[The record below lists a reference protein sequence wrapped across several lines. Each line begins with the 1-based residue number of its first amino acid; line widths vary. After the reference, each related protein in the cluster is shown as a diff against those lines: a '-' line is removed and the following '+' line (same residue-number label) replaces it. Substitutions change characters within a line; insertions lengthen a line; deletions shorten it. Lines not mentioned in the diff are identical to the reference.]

1 MIKAENFS
9 YSFPQKDLYDNISF
23 SLEEGQHCAFIG
35 TSGSGKSTLVNILM
49 NPDNYMYDGSLEIAP
64 NSRIG
69 YVSQFSQLDS
79 DTPLTVFEYI
89 GEKFIH
95 FQKEIASI
103 CTEMETATDLE
114 PLLEQYQLVLD
125 AYDAIGGDDYE
136 SIIRKNL
143 NLADLIHQENQL
155 VSNLSGGEFKLVQVI
170 KEMLTQPDLL
180 IMDEPDV
187 FLDFEHL
194 NSLRDLIN
202 SHKGIIL
209 VITHNRY
216 LLNHCFNKIL
226 HLENKELQEFNG
238 DYIDYHFSLLMQKI
252 ELQELAVA
260 DEEEIQRNEE
270 IINQLRNVASTHFEA
285 ARGKTLNARVK
296 IRERLEARKIKAP
309 FVYIKQ
315 PEISLTTDF
324 PLETSPIVSVNNLS
338 ISFDDLLLDNINFE
352 INATDKIAL
361 IGENGTGKTTLLK
374 AIYKNQNPAIV
385 LDSQVKLGLL
395 SQIQGEML
403 TETNTIFEEFF
414 ELGFQTRDEIISY
427 ANNYGFEEDIL
438 HQKIELLSGGEK
450 NMLQLAKLSLSNA
463 NLLLLDE
470 PTSHLD
476 TYSQLALEDAI
487 SKYNGAVLM
496 ISHDF
501 YSIANCVDYVLII
514 ENKTIRKVSMRKFR
528 KMIYAHHFDQNYLAF
543 EEKKKNIETKIA
555 LALNSTNFALAKEL
569 SVELEKLLLQ
579 SYL

>member
-385 LDSQVKLGLL
+385 LDPQVKLGLL

-403 TETNTIFEEFF
+403 TETNTILEEFF

-528 KMIYAHHFDQNYLAF
+528 KIIYAHHFDQNYLAF

-555 LALNSTNFALAKEL
+555 LALNSTNFPLAKEL

-579 SYL
+579 R

>member
-579 SYL
+579 R

>member
-385 LDSQVKLGLL
+385 LDPQVKLGLL

-403 TETNTIFEEFF
+403 TETNTILEEFF

-528 KMIYAHHFDQNYLAF
+528 KIIYAHHFDQNYLAF

-579 SYL
+579 R

>member
-385 LDSQVKLGLL
+385 LDPQVKLGLL

-528 KMIYAHHFDQNYLAF
+528 KIIYAHHFDQNYLAF

-579 SYL
+579 R